1 LKLFSPGGRDC
12 GLKRMKREHK
22 YKILALILSF
32 ILWYFVVWGKPIEK
46 IIQVPIEPRLSS
58 EGNYIVELNPSQVD
72 VKLEATRSNLR
83 NADIKNLKLQIDLTR
98 YSPGVYQVRVP
109 IESLKMNNIKIKE
122 VTPSYI
128 MVVIKKIS
136 SKKVPVKIQFNQKI
150 VVKTKL
156 LVEPSFVIVK
166 GSWDDIKNINQIK
179 TVPIELDELK
189 KEKVMYVEL
198 ENLENGVE
206 IEPKKVKIVYLT
218 R

>member
-1 LKLFSPGGRDC
+1 LKLYSHGGRDY
-12 GLKRMKREHK
+12 GLKRMEREHK

-32 ILWYFVVWGKPIEK
+32 ILWYFVVWGKTIEK
-46 IIQVPIEPRLSS
+46 IIQVPIEPRIPS

-83 NADIKNLKLQIDLTR
+83 NADIKKLKLQIDLTR
-98 YSPGVYQVRVP
+98 YSQGAYQVRVP
-109 IESLKMNNIKIKE
+109 IESLKANNIKIKE

-136 SKKVPVKIQFNQKI
+136 SKKVPVRIQFSQKI

-156 LVEPSFVIVK
+156 LVEPSFVSIK

-179 TVPIELDELK
+179 TVPIEFDELK
-189 KEKVMYVEL
+189 KEKMMYVEL
-198 ENLENGVE
+198 ENPENGVE

-218 R
+218 P

>member
-1 LKLFSPGGRDC
+1 
-12 GLKRMKREHK
+12 MKREHK

-46 IIQVPIEPRLSS
+46 IIQVPIEPRISP
-58 EGNYIVELNPSQVD
+58 ERNYILELNPSQVD
-72 VKLEATRSNLR
+72 VKLEATRSDLR

-98 YSPGVYQVRVP
+98 YSQGVYQVRVP
-109 IESLKMNNIKIKE
+109 IETLKIKNVKIKE

-136 SKKVPVKIQFNQKI
+136 SKKVPVRIQFSQKI
-150 VVKTKL
+150 VNKTKV

-166 GSWDDIKNINQIK
+166 GSWDEIKNINQIK
-179 TVPIELDELK
+179 TVPIEFNELK

-198 ENLENGVE
+198 ENPENGVE
-206 IEPKKVKIVYLT
+206 IEPKKVKIVYLA

>member
-1 LKLFSPGGRDC
+1 
-12 GLKRMKREHK
+12 MKREHK

-46 IIQVPIEPRLSS
+46 IIQVPIEPRLPS

-83 NADIKNLKLQIDLTR
+83 NADIKKLKLQIDLTR
-98 YSPGVYQVRVP
+98 YSQGAYQVRVP
-109 IESLKMNNIKIKE
+109 IESLKANNIKIKE

-136 SKKVPVKIQFNQKI
+136 SKKVPVRIQFSQKI

-156 LVEPSFVIVK
+156 LVDPSFVIIK

-179 TVPIELDELK
+179 TVPIEFDELK
-189 KEKVMYVEL
+189 KEKMMYIEL
-198 ENLENGVE
+198 ENPENGVE

-218 R
+218 P

>member
-1 LKLFSPGGRDC
+1 
-12 GLKRMKREHK
+12 MKREHK

-98 YSPGVYQVRVP
+98 YSPGAYQVRVP
-109 IESLKMNNIKIKE
+109 IENLKMNNIKIKE

-156 LVEPSFVIVK
+156 LVEPSFVSVK

-189 KEKVMYVEL
+189 KKKVMYVEL

>member
-1 LKLFSPGGRDC
+1 
-12 GLKRMKREHK
+12 MKREHK

-98 YSPGVYQVRVP
+98 YSQGVYQVRVP
-109 IESLKMNNIKIKE
+109 IESLRINNIKIKE
-122 VTPSYI
+122 VNPSYI

-136 SKKVPVKIQFNQKI
+136 TKKVPVRVQFKEEI
-150 VVKTKL
+150 PVKEKL
-156 LVEPSFVIVK
+156 LIEPSFVILK
-166 GSWDDIKNINQIK
+166 GSWDDIKNINQIN
-179 TVPIELDELK
+179 TVPLDYEELK
-189 KEKVMYVEL
+189 KERTMYVEL
-198 ENLENGVE
+198 ENPESGVE
-206 IEPKKVKIVYLT
+206 IVPQKVKIIYLT

>member
-1 LKLFSPGGRDC
+1 
-12 GLKRMKREHK
+12 MKREHK

-46 IIQVPIEPRLSS
+46 IIQVPIEPRISS
-58 EGNYIVELNPSQVD
+58 EANYIVELNPSQVD

-98 YSPGVYQVRVP
+98 YSQGAYHVRVP
-109 IESLKMNNIKIKE
+109 IENLKINNVKIKE
-122 VTPSYI
+122 VNPSYI

-156 LVEPSFVIVK
+156 LVEPSFVSVK

-179 TVPIELDELK
+179 TVPIEFDELK
-189 KEKVMYVEL
+189 REKVMYVEL
-198 ENLENGVE
+198 ETPENGVE
-206 IEPKKVKIVYLT
+206 IEPKKVKIVYLA

>member
-1 LKLFSPGGRDC
+1 
-12 GLKRMKREHK
+12 MKREHK

-46 IIQVPIEPRLSS
+46 IIQVPIEPRISS

-98 YSPGVYQVRVP
+98 YSQGAYQVRVP
-109 IESLKMNNIKIKE
+109 IENLKINNVKIKE

-136 SKKVPVKIQFNQKI
+136 SKKVPVRIQFTQKI
-150 VVKTKL
+150 VNKTKV

-166 GSWDDIKNINQIK
+166 GSWDDIRNINQIK
-179 TVPIELDELK
+179 TVPIEFDELK
-189 KEKVMYVEL
+189 REKVMYVEL
-198 ENLENGVE
+198 ETPENGIE

>member
-1 LKLFSPGGRDC
+1 LKHSSHGGRDY

-46 IIQVPIEPRLSS
+46 IIQVPIEPRISS

-98 YSPGVYQVRVP
+98 YSQGAYQVRVP
-109 IESLKMNNIKIKE
+109 IENLKINNVKIKE

-136 SKKVPVKIQFNQKI
+136 SKKVPVRIQFTQKI
-150 VVKTKL
+150 VNKTKV

-166 GSWDDIKNINQIK
+166 GSWDDIRNINQIK
-179 TVPIELDELK
+179 TVPIEFDELK
-189 KEKVMYVEL
+189 REKVMYVEL
-198 ENLENGVE
+198 ETPENGIE

>member
-1 LKLFSPGGRDC
+1 
-12 GLKRMKREHK
+12 MKREHK

-98 YSPGVYQVRVP
+98 YSQGVYQVRVP
-109 IESLKMNNIKIKE
+109 IESLRINNIKIKE
-122 VTPSYI
+122 INPSYI

-136 SKKVPVKIQFNQKI
+136 TKKVPVRVQFKEEI
-150 VVKTKL
+150 PVKAKL
-156 LVEPSFVIVK
+156 LIEPSFVILK
-166 GSWDDIKNINQIK
+166 GSWDDIKNINQIN
-179 TVPIELDELK
+179 TVPLDYEELK
-189 KEKVMYVEL
+189 KERTMYVEL
-198 ENLENGVE
+198 ENPENGVE
-206 IEPKKVKIVYLT
+206 IEPQKVKIVYLT

>member
-1 LKLFSPGGRDC
+1 
-12 GLKRMKREHK
+12 MKREHK

-46 IIQVPIEPRLSS
+46 IIQVRIEPRLSS

-98 YSPGVYQVRVP
+98 YSQGAYQIRVP
-109 IESLKMNNIKIKE
+109 IENLKINNVKIKE

-179 TVPIELDELK
+179 TVPIEFDELK
-189 KEKVMYVEL
+189 REKVMYVEL
-198 ENLENGVE
+198 ETPENGVE
-206 IEPKKVKIVYLT
+206 IEPKKVKIVYLAQ
-218 R
+218 

>member
-1 LKLFSPGGRDC
+1 
-12 GLKRMKREHK
+12 MKRQHK

-46 IIQVPIEPRLSS
+46 IIQVPIEPRLPS

-83 NADIKNLKLQIDLTR
+83 NADIKKLKLQIDLTR
-98 YSPGVYQVRVP
+98 YSQGAYQVRVP
-109 IESLKMNNIKIKE
+109 IESLKANNIKIKE

-136 SKKVPVKIQFNQKI
+136 SKKVPVRIQFSQKI

-156 LVEPSFVIVK
+156 LVDPSFVIIK

-179 TVPIELDELK
+179 TVPIEFDELK
-189 KEKVMYVEL
+189 KEKMMYVEL
-198 ENLENGVE
+198 ENPENGVE

-218 R
+218 P

>member
-1 LKLFSPGGRDC
+1 
-12 GLKRMKREHK
+12 MKREHK

-58 EGNYIVELNPSQVD
+58 EANYIVELNPSQVD

-98 YSPGVYQVRVP
+98 YSQGAYQVRVP
-109 IESLKMNNIKIKE
+109 IESLKINNIKIKE

-136 SKKVPVKIQFNQKI
+136 SKKVPVRIQFSQKI

-179 TVPIELDELK
+179 TVPIEFDELK

-198 ENLENGVE
+198 EIPENGLE
-206 IEPKKVKIVYLT
+206 IEPKKVKIVYLA

>member
-1 LKLFSPGGRDC
+1 
-12 GLKRMKREHK
+12 MKREHK

-46 IIQVPIEPRLSS
+46 IIQVPIEPRLLS

-83 NADIKNLKLQIDLTR
+83 NADIKKLKLQIDLTR
-98 YSPGVYQVRVP
+98 YSQGAYQVRVP
-109 IESLKMNNIKIKE
+109 IESLKANNIKIKE

-136 SKKVPVKIQFNQKI
+136 SKKVPVRIQFSQKI

-156 LVEPSFVIVK
+156 LVDPSFVIVK

-179 TVPIELDELK
+179 TVPIEFDELK
-189 KEKVMYVEL
+189 KEKMMYVEL
-198 ENLENGVE
+198 ENPENGVE

>member
-1 LKLFSPGGRDC
+1 
-12 GLKRMKREHK
+12 MEREHK

-32 ILWYFVVWGKPIEK
+32 ILWYFVVWGKTIEK
-46 IIQVPIEPRLSS
+46 IIQVPIEPRIPS

-83 NADIKNLKLQIDLTR
+83 NADIKKLKLQIDLTR
-98 YSPGVYQVRVP
+98 YSQGAYQVRVP
-109 IESLKMNNIKIKE
+109 IESLKANNIKIKE

-136 SKKVPVKIQFNQKI
+136 SKKVPVRIQFSQKI

-156 LVEPSFVIVK
+156 LVEPSFVSIK

-179 TVPIELDELK
+179 TVPIEFDELK
-189 KEKVMYVEL
+189 KEKMMYVEL
-198 ENLENGVE
+198 ENPENGVE

-218 R
+218 P

>member
-1 LKLFSPGGRDC
+1 
-12 GLKRMKREHK
+12 MKREHK

-98 YSPGVYQVRVP
+98 YSQGVYQVRVP
-109 IESLKMNNIKIKE
+109 IESLRINNIKIKE
-122 VTPSYI
+122 VNPSYI

-136 SKKVPVKIQFNQKI
+136 TKKVPVRVQFKEEI
-150 VVKTKL
+150 PVKAKL
-156 LVEPSFVIVK
+156 LIEPSFVILK

-179 TVPIELDELK
+179 TVPLDYEELK
-189 KEKVMYVEL
+189 KERTMYVEL
-198 ENLENGVE
+198 ENPENGVE
-206 IEPKKVKIVYLT
+206 IEPQKVKIVYLT

>member
-1 LKLFSPGGRDC
+1 
-12 GLKRMKREHK
+12 MKREHK

-46 IIQVPIEPRLSS
+46 IIQVPIEPRISS
-58 EGNYIVELNPSQVD
+58 EANYIVELNPSQVD

-98 YSPGVYQVRVP
+98 YSPGAYQVRVP
-109 IESLKMNNIKIKE
+109 IENLKMNNIKIKE

-156 LVEPSFVIVK
+156 LVEPSFVSVK

-189 KEKVMYVEL
+189 KKKVMYVEL

>member
-1 LKLFSPGGRDC
+1 
-12 GLKRMKREHK
+12 MKREHK

-98 YSPGVYQVRVP
+98 YSQGVYQVRVP
-109 IESLKMNNIKIKE
+109 IESLRINNIKIKE
-122 VTPSYI
+122 VNPSYI

-136 SKKVPVKIQFNQKI
+136 TKKVPVRVQFKDKIP
-150 VVKTKL
+150 VKAKL
-156 LVEPSFVIVK
+156 LIEPSFVILK
-166 GSWDDIKNINQIK
+166 GSWDDIKNINQIN
-179 TVPIELDELK
+179 TVPLDYEELK
-189 KEKVMYVEL
+189 KERTMYVEL
-198 ENLENGVE
+198 ENPENGVE
-206 IEPKKVKIVYLT
+206 IEPQKVKIVYLT

>member
-1 LKLFSPGGRDC
+1 
-12 GLKRMKREHK
+12 MKREHK

-98 YSPGVYQVRVP
+98 YSQGVYQVRVP
-109 IESLKMNNIKIKE
+109 IESLKINNIKIKE

-136 SKKVPVKIQFNQKI
+136 SKKVPVRIQFSQKI

-179 TVPIELDELK
+179 TVPIEFDELK

-198 ENLENGVE
+198 EIPENGLE
-206 IEPKKVKIVYLT
+206 IEPKKVKIVYLA

>member
-1 LKLFSPGGRDC
+1 
-12 GLKRMKREHK
+12 MKREHK

-58 EGNYIVELNPSQVD
+58 DGNYTVELNPSQVD

-98 YSPGVYQVRVP
+98 YSPGAYQVRVP
-109 IESLKMNNIKIKE
+109 IENLKMNNIKIKE

-136 SKKVPVKIQFNQKI
+136 SKKVAVKIQFNQKI

-156 LVEPSFVIVK
+156 LVEPSFVSVK

>member
-1 LKLFSPGGRDC
+1 
-12 GLKRMKREHK
+12 
-22 YKILALILSF
+22 
-32 ILWYFVVWGKPIEK
+32 
-46 IIQVPIEPRLSS
+46 
-58 EGNYIVELNPSQVD
+58 
-72 VKLEATRSNLR
+72 
-83 NADIKNLKLQIDLTR
+83 
-98 YSPGVYQVRVP
+98 VRVP

-136 SKKVPVKIQFNQKI
+136 SKKVPVRIQFSQKI

-179 TVPIELDELK
+179 TIPIEFDELK

-198 ENLENGVE
+198 ENPENGIE
-206 IEPKKVKIVYLT
+206 IEPKKVKIVYLV

>member
-1 LKLFSPGGRDC
+1 
-12 GLKRMKREHK
+12 MKREHK

-98 YSPGVYQVRVP
+98 YSQGVYQVRVP
-109 IESLKMNNIKIKE
+109 IESLRINNIKIKE
-122 VTPSYI
+122 VNPSYI

-136 SKKVPVKIQFNQKI
+136 TKKVPVRVQFKDKIP
-150 VVKTKL
+150 VKAKL
-156 LVEPSFVIVK
+156 LIEPSFVILK

-179 TVPIELDELK
+179 TVPLDYEELK
-189 KEKVMYVEL
+189 KERTMYVEL
-198 ENLENGVE
+198 ENPENGVE
-206 IEPKKVKIVYLT
+206 IEPQKVKIVYLT

>member
-1 LKLFSPGGRDC
+1 
-12 GLKRMKREHK
+12 
-22 YKILALILSF
+22 
-32 ILWYFVVWGKPIEK
+32 VVWGKPIEK

-58 EGNYIVELNPSQVD
+58 EGNYKVELNPSQVD
-72 VKLEATRSNLR
+72 VKLEATRSDLR

-98 YSPGVYQVRVP
+98 YSQGVYQVRVP
-109 IESLKMNNIKIKE
+109 IESLKIKNVKIKE

-136 SKKVPVKIQFNQKI
+136 SKKVPVRIQLSQNI

-156 LVEPSFVIVK
+156 LIEPSFVIVK

-179 TVPIELDELK
+179 TVPIEFEELK
-189 KEKVMYVEL
+189 REKVMYVEL
-198 ENLENGVE
+198 ENPENGIE

>member
-1 LKLFSPGGRDC
+1 
-12 GLKRMKREHK
+12 MKREHK

-46 IIQVPIEPRLSS
+46 IIQVPIEPRLPS

-83 NADIKNLKLQIDLTR
+83 SADIKKLKLQIDLTR
-98 YSPGVYQVRVP
+98 YSQGAYQVRVP
-109 IESLKMNNIKIKE
+109 IESLKANNIKIKE

-136 SKKVPVKIQFNQKI
+136 SKKVPVRIQFSQKI

-156 LVEPSFVIVK
+156 LVDPSFVIVK

-179 TVPIELDELK
+179 TVPIEFDELK
-189 KEKVMYVEL
+189 KKKVMYVEL
-198 ENLENGVE
+198 ENPENGVE

-218 R
+218 P

>member
-1 LKLFSPGGRDC
+1 
-12 GLKRMKREHK
+12 MKREHK

-98 YSPGVYQVRVP
+98 YSQGVYQVRVP
-109 IESLKMNNIKIKE
+109 IESLRINNIKIKE
-122 VTPSYI
+122 VNPSYI

-136 SKKVPVKIQFNQKI
+136 TKKVPVRVQFKEEI
-150 VVKTKL
+150 PVKAKL
-156 LVEPSFVIVK
+156 LIEPSFVILK
-166 GSWDDIKNINQIK
+166 GSWDDIKNINQIN
-179 TVPIELDELK
+179 TVPLDYEELK
-189 KEKVMYVEL
+189 KERTMYVEL
-198 ENLENGVE
+198 ENPENGVE
-206 IEPKKVKIVYLT
+206 IEPQKVKIVYLT

>member
-1 LKLFSPGGRDC
+1 
-12 GLKRMKREHK
+12 MKREHK

-46 IIQVPIEPRLSS
+46 IIQVPIEPRLPS

-83 NADIKNLKLQIDLTR
+83 NADIKKLKLQIDLTR
-98 YSPGVYQVRVP
+98 YSQGAYQVRVP
-109 IESLKMNNIKIKE
+109 IESLKANNIKIKE

-136 SKKVPVKIQFNQKI
+136 SKKVPVRIQFSQKI

-156 LVEPSFVIVK
+156 LVDPSFVIVK

-179 TVPIELDELK
+179 TVPIEFDELK
-189 KEKVMYVEL
+189 KEKMMYVEL
-198 ENLENGVE
+198 ENPENGVE

-218 R
+218 P

>member
-1 LKLFSPGGRDC
+1 LKLSSHGGKDY

-58 EGNYIVELNPSQVD
+58 DGNYIVELNPSQVD

-98 YSPGVYQVRVP
+98 YSQGVYQVRVP

-136 SKKVPVKIQFNQKI
+136 SKKVPVRIQFSQKI

-156 LVEPSFVIVK
+156 LVEPSFVTVK

-189 KEKVMYVEL
+189 KKKVMYVEL